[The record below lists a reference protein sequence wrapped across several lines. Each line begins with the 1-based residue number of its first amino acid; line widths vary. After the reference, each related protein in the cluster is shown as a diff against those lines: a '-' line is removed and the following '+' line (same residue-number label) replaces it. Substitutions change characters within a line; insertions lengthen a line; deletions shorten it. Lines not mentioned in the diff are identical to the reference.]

1 VKIITVTNNKNL
13 NKMSI
18 ELNAENTH
26 TNRGSRRCCSFCRRP
41 GHNITRCNSEIIN
54 IFEIE
59 TLDLIQLILSQGQEN
74 IINIASLRRYLLN
87 KALEQP
93 SLIRAFA
100 ISRCGLNSRSNM
112 DACIIV
118 IIQYFM
124 TDLIVEDIQNNN
136 NQNIQETPD
145 QLNQRWRQFEF
156 SEMGI
161 QELLQNEHNLY
172 AMMFADIIRFIDI
185 IRTINETETP
195 PLNRKFHIKT
205 KISDDQT
212 NLEDKCE
219 CNICYE
225 EREKKTFVKLDC
237 GHEFCKDC
245 IKQSLQNEQRQ
256 NLCCAFC
263 RADIKN
269 FELKLESVKNEF
281 NDLIVE

>member
-1 VKIITVTNNKNL
+1 MN
-13 NKMSI
+13 I
-18 ELNAENTH
+18 ELNAENR
-26 TNRGSRRCCSFCRRP
+26 NGNLVNRRCCSFCRRP
-41 GHNITRCNSEIIN
+41 GHNITRCNTEIIQR
-54 IFEIE
+54 FERE

-124 TDLIVEDIQNNN
+124 TDLIQNTEQNNN
-136 NQNIQETPD
+136 ENIQETIMAEDAQVSP
-145 QLNQRWRQFEF
+145 NQMWSQFEF

-161 QELLQNEHNLY
+161 RELLENEHNLY
-172 AMMFADIIRFIDI
+172 AMMFADIIRFIDT
-185 IRTINETETP
+185 IRTISRTSQ
-195 PLNRKFHIKT
+195 LNRKFHIKT
-205 KISDDQT
+205 KISEDQDD
-212 NLEDKCE
+212 LDKKCE

-245 IKQSLQNEQRQ
+245 IRQSLQNEQRQ
-256 NLCCAFC
+256 IPCCAFC
-263 RADIKN
+263 RADITN
-269 FELKLESVKNEF
+269 FELKLESLKNEF
-281 NDLIVE
+281 NNLIITEF

>member
-1 VKIITVTNNKNL
+1 VKINKVTNKNF

-18 ELNAENTH
+18 ELNTV
-26 TNRGSRRCCSFCRRP
+26 NRNVNRRCCSFCRRP
-41 GHNITRCNSEIIN
+41 GHNITRCNSEIIQR
-54 IFEIE
+54 FERE

-74 IINIASLRRYLLN
+74 ITNIASLRRYLLN
-87 KALEQP
+87 KASEQP

-124 TDLIVEDIQNNN
+124 TDLIENTEENNN
-136 NQNIQETPD
+136 NENIQETPD

-172 AMMFADIIRFIDI
+172 TMMFADIIRFIEI
-185 IRTINETETP
+185 IRSITERP
-195 PLNRKFHIKT
+195 LLNRKFHIKT

-225 EREKKTFVKLDC
+225 EREKKTFIKLDC

-256 NLCCAFC
+256 NPCCAFC
-263 RADIKN
+263 RSDIKN
-269 FELKLESVKNEF
+269 FELKLETVKNEF
-281 NDLIVE
+281 NDLIITEFEI